1 MSSLSFN
8 TRFIFKSKE
17 VFAYLTLR
25 VLQKVN
31 GTFREKNTNNTNI
44 EMILSGKE
52 LKDEVLSAFVPRR
65 CS

>member
-52 LKDEVLSAFVPRR
+52 LKR
-65 CS
+65 